1 VIPAVSANWWWYSFD
16 GSAVSKLQTPTMPPE
31 LVHTY
36 GLQGNTGGG
45 EAGPSKEEESQPHPS
60 FGELA
65 LLYSKPRAATVV
77 ARTDGVLWSLHRNDY
92 KVGGSDAGEAHFSRI
107 VIAKQMSR

>member
-1 VIPAVSANWWWYSFD
+1 
-16 GSAVSKLQTPTMPPE
+16 MPPE

-36 GLQGNTGGG
+36 GLHGTTGGD
-45 EAGPSKEEESQPHPS
+45 EAGTSQQEEESHPHPS

-92 KVGGSDAGEAHFSRI
+92 KVSVMMQAGAWTSQIHDTMQAD
-107 VIAKQMSR
+107 VVMC